1 MLSMSTGYASGPNA
15 VKSAEMPPVVESF
28 GTNQLLLR
36 DRLLFAQGDEV
47 RYAYRI
53 LSGVVRTYRM
63 MPDGRRHVT
72 DFLLAGDLLG
82 FEIGEEHNVSAEA
95 VSDCVIRRYPRR
107 QLELAANDQ
116 PVVARRLLTL
126 ACDRLAA
133 AQSQMVSL
141 GRKTAEERFA
151 SFLLGLVDRALGV
164 DRAIALPMTRADIA
178 DHLGLTIETVSRLFS
193 RLRREG
199 VIELPDAHSFRP
211 IDREALEERSAGCE
225 TI

>member
-1 MLSMSTGYASGPNA
+1 MLSISTGNVSGSKAA
-15 VKSAEMPPVVESF
+15 VGVEMLSTVESF
-28 GTNQLLLR
+28 GTNQLVLR
-36 DRLLFAQGDEV
+36 DRLLFAQGDEA
-47 RYAYRI
+47 RYTYRI

-82 FEIGEEHNVSAEA
+82 FEIEDEHNVSAEA
-95 VSDCVIRRYPRR
+95 VVDCVVRHYPRR

-116 PVVARRLLTL
+116 PIVARRLLTL

-151 SFLLGLVDRALGV
+151 SFLIGLVDRTHGAGRV
-164 DRAIALPMTRADIA
+164 IALPMSRADIA

-193 RLRREG
+193 RLRKDG
-199 VIELPDAHSFRP
+199 VIAVPDAHSFRLL
-211 IDREALEERSAGCE
+211 DRAALGERSAGCE
-225 TI
+225 TF

>member
-1 MLSMSTGYASGPNA
+1 MLSMSTGYMSGQNTVP
-15 VKSAEMPPVVESF
+15 SAELPATVESF
-28 GTNQLLLR
+28 GANQLVLR
-36 DRLLFAQGDEV
+36 DRLLFAQSDEA
-47 RYAYRI
+47 RYVYRI

-72 DFLLAGDLLG
+72 DFLLAGDLIG

-95 VSDCVIRRYPRR
+95 VTDCVVRRYPRR
-107 QLELAANDQ
+107 QLEQAANDQ

-151 SFLLGLVDRALGV
+151 SFLLGLVDRIRGA
-164 DRAIALPMTRADIA
+164 DRAIAVPMTRADIA

-193 RLRREG
+193 RLRRDG
-199 VIELPDAHSFRP
+199 VIELPDAHSFRLL
-211 IDREALEERSAGCE
+211 DRDALEERSAVCE
-225 TI
+225 TV

>member
-82 FEIGEEHNVSAEA
+82 FEILSPPYQWHQMPTAEA
-95 VSDCVIRRYPRR
+95 R
-107 QLELAANDQ
+107 
-116 PVVARRLLTL
+116 
-126 ACDRLAA
+126 
-133 AQSQMVSL
+133 
-141 GRKTAEERFA
+141 
-151 SFLLGLVDRALGV
+151 
-164 DRAIALPMTRADIA
+164 
-178 DHLGLTIETVSRLFS
+178 
-193 RLRREG
+193 
-199 VIELPDAHSFRP
+199 
-211 IDREALEERSAGCE
+211 
-225 TI
+225 

>member
-1 MLSMSTGYASGPNA
+1 MLSMSTGYASGPDA
-15 VKSAEMPPVVESF
+15 IKSAEMPSTVESF

-36 DRLLFAQGDEV
+36 DRLLFAQGDEA

-82 FEIGEEHNVSAEA
+82 FEIGEEHNISAEA
-95 VSDCVIRRYPRR
+95 VADCVIRRYPRR
-107 QLELAANDQ
+107 QLDIAANDQ
-116 PVVARRLLTL
+116 PIVARRLLTL

-151 SFLLGLVDRALGV
+151 SFLLGLAERTEGV

-193 RLRREG
+193 RLRKER
-199 VIELPDAHSFRP
+199 VIDLPDAHSFRVL
-211 IDREALEERSAGCE
+211 DRDVLEERSVGGEA
-225 TI
+225 I

>member
-1 MLSMSTGYASGPNA
+1 MLSMSTGYVSGPNA
-15 VKSAEMPPVVESF
+15 ASHAEMPGVVENF
-28 GTNQLLLR
+28 GTNQLVLR
-36 DRLLFAQGDEV
+36 DKLLFAQGDEA
-47 RYAYRI
+47 RYVYRI

-63 MPDGRRHVT
+63 MPDGRRHVA

-82 FEIGEEHNVSAEA
+82 FEVGAEHNVSAEA

-126 ACDRLAA
+126 ACDRLAV

-151 SFLLGLVDRALGV
+151 SFLLGLIERTHGADRI
-164 DRAIALPMTRADIA
+164 IAMPMSRADIA

-193 RLRREG
+193 RLRKER
-199 VIELPDAHSFRP
+199 VIDLPDAHSFRVV
-211 IDREALEERSAGCE
+211 DRDALEERSAGCE
-225 TI
+225 AA